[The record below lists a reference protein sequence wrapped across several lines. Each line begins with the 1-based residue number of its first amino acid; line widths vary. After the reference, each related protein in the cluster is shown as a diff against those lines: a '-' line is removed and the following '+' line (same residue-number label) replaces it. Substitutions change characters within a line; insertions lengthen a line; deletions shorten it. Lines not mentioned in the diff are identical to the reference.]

1 MNEVQT
7 IQGLPSLDSEGS
19 IIKYLAQRNIFRL
32 PLIVHQAMADSID
45 YRGRTLEQNQKALR
59 KLLLD
64 YIEENYP
71 GYGLGGF
78 VELLSLEA
86 KKISLYLPFGVYIQ
100 LVKGTT
106 SFGEEYIQIG
116 DTFKQLTR

>member
-1 MNEVQT
+1 MNEVQI

-19 IIKYLAQRNIFRL
+19 ILKYLSKQNIFRL
-32 PLIVHQAMADSID
+32 PLIVHQAMADSISFRQGETIQD
-45 YRGRTLEQNQKALR
+45 NQRKLR

-78 VELLSLEA
+78 VELLTIDA
-86 KKISLYLPFGVYIQ
+86 KKISLYLPFGIYIQ
-100 LVKGTT
+100 LIPGETT
-106 SFGEEYIQIG
+106 FDDHPSLE

>member
-19 IIKYLAQRNIFRL
+19 IMKHLSQRNIFRL
-32 PLIVHQAMADSID
+32 PLIVHQAMADSINPANS
-45 YRGRTLEQNQKALR
+45 LESNQRYLR
-59 KLLLD
+59 NMLLD
-64 YIEENYP
+64 YIQENYP

-78 VELLSLEA
+78 VELLTVEA
-86 KKISLYLPFGVYIQ
+86 KKISLYLPFGIYIQ
-100 LVKGTT
+100 LIKGTT
-106 SFGEEYIQIG
+106 SFDDGYIPIE